1 MKSARPFGRNA
12 RLQRPQHGLTLVELL
27 VAMVIGLVVTLA
39 VTSTITIGEAHKRTT
54 TSNNDMGQTGAY
66 SASVIDRALR
76 SAGSAFTQAWSAGGV
91 FGCKLGADRS
101 NAAILPRTD
110 ADGAL
115 KAPFAAFL
123 GGLSGQKDLRVSP
136 VLIGKDQ
143 SKSGSDVLMIMGSNG
158 AAGDVA
164 RPNVGNAG
172 GDQLTLN
179 TTIGLLK
186 NDLVLV
192 SQSGKADCR
201 LEQVSAASTFD
212 DNYTDRL
219 GHEFGRGSL
228 PLGGTYH
235 NASNTTALLSV
246 ADGSG
251 YLSALGKPDNIQF
264 LLFGVGDNQTLYS
277 YDLLRTGG
285 TDTPQPVAEGV
296 YGLYARY
303 GLDTNLD
310 GKLDTWAK
318 PDDTGWDIATV
329 MKTPATARQI
339 VAVRVALVMRSSLY
353 EKTSSTNVKVSESD
367 GSYVAPSKLTL
378 FETLDATFQQE
389 VTVTDRHYRHRVV
402 EFTVPLRNMLLLP
415 TT

>member
-1 MKSARPFGRNA
+1 MKSTRPCR
-12 RLQRPQHGLTLVELL
+12 RDPLQRSQCGLTLVELL
-27 VAMVIGLVVTLA
+27 VAVVIGLVVTLA
-39 VTSTITIGEAHKRTT
+39 VTSTITIGESHKRTT
-54 TSNNDMGQTGAY
+54 TSNNDIGQAGAY
-66 SASVIDRALR
+66 SASVLDRALR

-91 FGCKLGADRS
+91 FGCKLSADRS

-110 ADGAL
+110 ADGAF
-115 KAPFAAFL
+115 KAPFGGFL
-123 GGLSGQKDLRVSP
+123 GDLAGQKDLRVAP
-136 VLIGKDQ
+136 VLIGKSQ
-143 SKSGSDVLMIMGSNG
+143 SKSGSDVLMVMGSNG

-164 RPNVGNAG
+164 RPSVGNAS

-186 NDLVLV
+186 NDLVLI
-192 SQSGKADCR
+192 SQSGKTDCR
-201 LEQVSAASTFD
+201 LEQVSSAAAFD

-219 GHEFGRGSL
+219 SHEFGRGSL
-228 PLGGTYH
+228 PLAGDYH
-235 NASNTTALLSV
+235 NASNTTALLGV

-264 LLFGVGDNQTLYS
+264 LLFGVGDNHTLFS

-285 TDTPQPVAEGV
+285 TDTPQPIAEGV

-310 GKLDTWAK
+310 GKLDTWAA
-318 PDDTGWDIATV
+318 PDAPGWDVATV

-339 VAVRVALVMRSSLY
+339 VAVRVALVMRSTLY
-353 EKTSSTNVKVSESD
+353 EKSSTTNAKVD
-367 GSYVAPSKLTL
+367 GETDASYVAPSKLTL
-378 FETLDATFQQE
+378 FTSLDATFQQD
-389 VTVTDRHYRHRVV
+389 VPVTDRHYRHRIV